1 MFHIVVNFKIA
12 KTFGLST
19 DGQTTQAIG
28 QSLIDKMIEL
38 KTNQPWKCL
47 AGCTLLLQEGK
58 RLTLSQ
64 MVSFTEGVKLGRKP
78 LPVPLLCGIDWGL
91 LC

>member
-1 MFHIVVNFKIA
+1 MFHIIVNFKIV
-12 KTFGLST
+12 KIFGLLA

-28 QSLIDKMIEL
+28 QSLIDKMIDL

-47 AGCTLLLQEGK
+47 AGCTLLLQGTVQEGK

-64 MVSFTEGVKLGRKP
+64 MVSFT
-78 LPVPLLCGIDWGL
+78 
-91 LC
+91 